1 MRIPCICF
9 PNKECPTS
17 CPQYQGNRQGFIS
30 ESEEAVKFLSSTG
43 TKITVEQL
51 AEEWFALS
59 DDKATAFAREVVPN
73 RKGNLAGDY
82 CFLNTRSN

>member
-17 CPQYQGNRQGFIS
+17 CPQYRENKEGFIS
-30 ESEEAVKFLSSTG
+30 ESEEAVKFLGSMG
-43 TKITVEQL
+43 TKITVGQL
-51 AEEWFALS
+51 AEEWLALP
-59 DDKATAFAREVVPN
+59 DDKAAEFARGVVPN